1 MQTIPANKE
10 IEKEKDVGVDD
21 YGWPIGFFE
30 ETAGAFQGE
39 LLVREHQGEYEVRL
53 ELDDWI
59 NKIDVYY
66 GVFSECRSTSQFN
79 LRSKLIAAKNI

>member
-10 IEKEKDVGVDD
+10 LEKEKDVGVDE

-53 ELDDWI
+53 ELDD
-59 NKIDVYY
+59 
-66 GVFSECRSTSQFN
+66 
-79 LRSKLIAAKNI
+79 